1 MTETD
6 KLVTDV
12 LGGGVGVCFCLSK
25 FGDGSIM
32 NGAVGVVSVDRAIN
46 GLTGPTADL
55 LLARLIAE
63 RTSVLRLAL
72 SKASSSRSRS
82 VDICPLFDGPCDIET
97 LKGSTRKGLVADKS
111 VVFRPI
117 DLLEIKGFKRFE
129 FSLWSVSIL

>member
-32 NGAVGVVSVDRAIN
+32 NGAVGVDSVDRATN

-55 LLARLIAE
+55 LLTRFIAE
-63 RTSVLRLAL
+63 RTSVLRFAL
-72 SKASSSRSRS
+72 SSASSSTSRS
-82 VDICPLFDGPCDIET
+82 VVICPLFDAQWGIDT

-111 VVFRPI
+111 VVFKPN

>member
-6 KLVTDV
+6 RLVTDV

-25 FGDGSIM
+25 FGDGSII
-32 NGAVGVVSVDRAIN
+32 NGAVGVDSIERATN

-55 LLARLIAE
+55 LLTRFIAE
-63 RTSVLRLAL
+63 RTSVPRFAL
-72 SKASSSRSRS
+72 SSASSSTSRS
-82 VDICPLFDGPCDIET
+82 FVIRPLFDAPCDTET